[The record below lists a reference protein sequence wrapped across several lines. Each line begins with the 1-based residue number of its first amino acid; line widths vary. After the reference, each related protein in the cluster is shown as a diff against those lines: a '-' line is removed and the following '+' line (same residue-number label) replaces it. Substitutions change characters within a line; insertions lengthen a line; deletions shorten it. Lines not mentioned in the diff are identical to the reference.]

1 MGTLFRSSL
10 LRAYLSGMLIANL
23 DAASAASL
31 EISPVSIELE
41 ASQNGQVLTLRN
53 TGTQVLNAQVR
64 IYAWNQAAG
73 DEQLTPTQDLLAS
86 PPIAP
91 VPPGGAQIVRLMRA
105 GQAPSPREMTY
116 RLFIDELPAGNAPGA
131 SGVQFRFRYS
141 VPVFLY
147 PAGQRGAPDTHW
159 SVEARDGKWLLRV
172 SNSGAL
178 HARISD
184 VTLTGAGVR
193 VPVHT
198 GLLGYALAGRE
209 RAWPL
214 ALPPSSWRGGEARL
228 EATANINGKLV
239 TTPVAFE
246 H

>member
-1 MGTLFRSSL
+1 MGALFRSC
-10 LRAYLSGMLIANL
+10 LSGILIFNL
-23 DAASAASL
+23 EAAFPASL
-31 EISPVSIELE
+31 EITPVSVELD

-53 TGTQVLNAQVR
+53 SGTQALYAQVR

-73 DEQLTPTQDLLAS
+73 DEQLTPTRDLVAS

-91 VPPGGAQIVRLMRA
+91 IPPGGAQIVRLMRA
-105 GQAPSPREMTY
+105 GQASSPREMSY
-116 RLFIDELPAGNAPGA
+116 RLFIDELPAENTTAT
-131 SGVQFRFRYS
+131 SSVQFRFRYS

-147 PAGQRGAPDTHW
+147 PAGERGAPDTHW
-159 SVEARDGKWLLRV
+159 SLETRDGKWLLNV

-209 RAWPL
+209 RAWRV
-214 ALPPSSWRGGEARL
+214 AAPPPSWRGGDARL
-228 EATANINGKLV
+228 DATANINGKLV

-246 H
+246 P